1 MVILRFIQIIEMLL
15 LEPNR
20 FTNSCGII
28 PNLFK
33 IFSPWEIQMWRSVLH
48 YSLSVSQMSLLV
60 YISLKAGRL
69 HCVTSVTAEHVLLL
83 KHQSHHFGFTQK
95 GDNLSNFIEKS
106 FKIMF
111 FAQQLSFVNLKMF
124 DKEFT

>member
-1 MVILRFIQIIEMLL
+1 
-15 LEPNR
+15 
-20 FTNSCGII
+20 
-28 PNLFK
+28 
-33 IFSPWEIQMWRSVLH
+33 
-48 YSLSVSQMSLLV
+48 MSLLV